1 MAFEVIP
8 AVDVFGGRLARLS
21 DGGVLFV
28 EAFGGDPIA
37 AARSFADAG
46 ARWIHVV
53 DMDLALDGEFRN
65 LEVVAGI
72 ADLGVSVQASG
83 GIAGLAEVE
92 RALAAG
98 SRRVVLGS
106 SVLSD
111 RPTAEEVLGLHGD
124 ALAVGIEADRDTIR
138 TRARRH
144 VALSLPET
152 MAWLAGLDVARY
164 VHTSVGRVGGLEGPD
179 LDAIGALIRVT
190 GRPVVASG
198 GIRGPE
204 DLRRIASIGA
214 QGAILGRALYEGLD
228 LRDALDAVA

>member
-1 MAFEVIP
+1 VDFEVIP

-21 DGGVLFV
+21 DGAVVFV
-28 EAFGGDPIA
+28 DAFGGDPIA

-65 LEVVAGI
+65 LEVIAGI
-72 ADLGVSVQASG
+72 AGIGVAVQASG
-83 GIAGLAEVE
+83 GIGGLAEVE

-106 SVLSD
+106 SALFDRLAAEAVLA
-111 RPTAEEVLGLHGD
+111 RHRD
-124 ALAVGIEADRDTIR
+124 ALAVGIETDRDTIR
-138 TRARRH
+138 TRAH
-144 VALSLPET
+144 NEVALSLPET

-164 VHTSVGRVGGLEGPD
+164 IHTSLGSVGGLAGPD
-179 LDAIGALIRVT
+179 LDAIRALVQMT

-204 DLRRIASIGA
+204 DLRRVASIGA
-214 QGAILGRALYEGLD
+214 RGAILGRALYEGLD

>member
-1 MAFEVIP
+1 VGFEVIP

-21 DGGVLFV
+21 DGGVVFV
-28 EAFGGDPIA
+28 EAFGGDPLA
-37 AARSFADAG
+37 AARSFAEAG

-65 LEVVAGI
+65 LEIVARI
-72 ADLGVSVQASG
+72 VDLGVSVQASG
-83 GIAGLAEVE
+83 GIARLEEVE

-106 SVLSD
+106 SALSD
-111 RPTAEEVLGLHGD
+111 RPAAEALLARHRD

-138 TRARRH
+138 TR
-144 VALSLPET
+144 VSEEVELSLSET
-152 MAWLAGLDVARY
+152 MAWLAGIDVARY
-164 VHTSVGRVGGLEGPD
+164 VHTGLGRVGGLEGPD
-179 LDAIGALIRVT
+179 LDAIRALIQVT
-190 GRPVVASG
+190 GRPVVGSG

-214 QGAILGRALYEGLD
+214 EGAILGRALYEGLD
-228 LRDALDAVA
+228 LRVALDAVA

>member
-1 MAFEVIP
+1 VGFEVIP
-8 AVDVFGGRLARLS
+8 AVDVLGGRLARLS
-21 DGGVLFV
+21 GGAVLFV

-53 DMDLALDGEFRN
+53 DMDLALGGEFGN

-98 SRRVVLGS
+98 SGRVVLGS

-111 RPTAEEVLGLHGD
+111 RPATEALLARHRD

-138 TRARRH
+138 TRARRE
-144 VALSLPET
+144 VVLSLSET
-152 MAWLAGLDVARY
+152 IAWLAGLDVPRY
-164 VHTSVGRVGGLEGPD
+164 IHTSVGRVGGLEGPD
-179 LDAIGALIRVT
+179 IDAIRALVRVT

-204 DLRRIASIGA
+204 DLRRIASVGA
-214 QGAILGRALYEGLD
+214 QGAIMGRALYEGLD
-228 LRDALDAVA
+228 LRDALEAVS

>member
-1 MAFEVIP
+1 VGFEVIP

-21 DGGVLFV
+21 DGAVLLV
-28 EAFGGDPIA
+28 DAFGGDPIA
-37 AARSFADAG
+37 AARCFADAG
-46 ARWIHVV
+46 AQWIHVV

-72 ADLGVSVQASG
+72 AGIGASVQASG
-83 GIAGLAEVE
+83 GIAGLDEVE

-106 SVLSD
+106 SALSD
-111 RPTAEEVLGLHGD
+111 RPAAEALLARHRD
-124 ALAVGIEADRDTIR
+124 ALAVGIEADRDSIR
-138 TRARRH
+138 TRARRE
-144 VALSLPET
+144 VRLSLRET
-152 MAWLAGLDVARY
+152 MAWLAGLDVTRY
-164 VHTSVGRVGGLEGPD
+164 VHTSLGSVGGLAGPD
-179 LDAIGALIRVT
+179 LDAIRALVQMT
-190 GRPVVASG
+190 ERPVVASG
-198 GIRGPE
+198 GIRGPD

>member
-1 MAFEVIP
+1 VGFEVIP

-21 DGGVLFV
+21 DGAVLFV

-53 DMDLALDGEFRN
+53 DMDLALEGEFRN

-72 ADLGVSVQASG
+72 AGIGVEVQASG

-106 SVLSD
+106 SALFD
-111 RPTAEEVLGLHGD
+111 RPAAEALLARHGD
-124 ALAVGIEADRDTIR
+124 ALVVGIEADRDTIR
-138 TRARRH
+138 TRARRS

-152 MAWLAGLDVARY
+152 MAWLAGLEIARY
-164 VHTSVGRVGGLEGPD
+164 VHTSLGRVGGLAGPD
-179 LDAIGALIRVT
+179 LDAIRALVQMT

-228 LRDALDAVA
+228 LRDALDAGA

>member
-1 MAFEVIP
+1 MGFEVIP

-72 ADLGVSVQASG
+72 AGLGVSVQASG
-83 GIAGLAEVE
+83 GIADLAEVE

-106 SVLSD
+106 SALSD
-111 RPTAEEVLGLHGD
+111 RPAVEALLARHRD

-138 TRARRH
+138 TRARRE
-144 VALSLPET
+144 VVLSLPET
-152 MAWLAGLDVARY
+152 TAWLAGLDVARY
-164 VHTSVGRVGGLEGPD
+164 VHTSVGRVGGLEGPN
-179 LDAIGALIRVT
+179 LDAIRALIQVT
-190 GRPVVASG
+190 RRPVVASG
-198 GIRGPE
+198 GIRGSE

-228 LRDALDAVA
+228 LRDALDAVP

>member
-1 MAFEVIP
+1 VAFEVIP

-65 LEVVAGI
+65 LEVLAGI

-83 GIAGLAEVE
+83 GIAALAEVD

>member
-1 MAFEVIP
+1 VGFEVFP

-21 DGGVLFV
+21 DGAVLFV
-28 EAFGGDPIA
+28 DAFDGDPIA

-53 DMDLALDGEFRN
+53 DIDLALEGEFRN
-65 LEVVAGI
+65 LEVVAAI
-72 ADLGVSVQASG
+72 AGLGVSVQASG
-83 GIAGLAEVE
+83 GIASLAEVE

-106 SVLSD
+106 SALFD
-111 RPTAEEVLGLHGD
+111 RPAAEALLARHRD

-138 TRARRH
+138 TRAGRE
-144 VALSLPET
+144 VPLSLPET
-152 MAWLAGLDVARY
+152 VAWLTGLDVARY
-164 VHTSVGRVGGLEGPD
+164 VHTSLGRVGGLDGPD
-179 LDAIGALIRVT
+179 LDAIRALVQMT

-204 DLRRIASIGA
+204 DLRRIADIGA
-214 QGAILGRALYEGLD
+214 RGAILGRALYEGLD

>member
-1 MAFEVIP
+1 VGFEVFP

-21 DGGVLFV
+21 DGAVLFV
-28 EAFGGDPIA
+28 DAFGGDPIA

-53 DMDLALDGEFRN
+53 DMDLALEGEFRN

-72 ADLGVSVQASG
+72 AGIGVSVQASG

-106 SVLSD
+106 SALFD
-111 RPTAEEVLGLHGD
+111 RPAAEALLARHRD

-138 TRARRH
+138 TRAGRE
-144 VALSLPET
+144 VPLSLRET
-152 MAWLAGLDVARY
+152 VAWLAGLDVARY
-164 VHTSVGRVGGLEGPD
+164 VHTGLGRVGGLEGPD
-179 LDAIGALIRVT
+179 LDAIRALVQMT

-198 GIRGPE
+198 GIRDPE
-204 DLRRIASIGA
+204 DLRRIADIGA
-214 QGAILGRALYEGLD
+214 RGAILGRALYEGLD
-228 LRDALDAVA
+228 LRDALNAVA

>member
-1 MAFEVIP
+1 MGFEVIP
-8 AVDVFGGRLARLS
+8 AVDVFAGRLARLS
-21 DGGVLFV
+21 DGTVLFV
-28 EAFGGDPIA
+28 DAFGGDPIA

-72 ADLGVSVQASG
+72 AGIGVSVQTSG

-106 SVLSD
+106 SALFD
-111 RPTAEEVLGLHGD
+111 RPAAEALLARHRD

-138 TRARRH
+138 TRAGRE
-144 VALSLPET
+144 VPLSLPGT
-152 MAWLAGLDVARY
+152 LAWLTGLDVARY
-164 VHTSVGRVGGLEGPD
+164 VHTSLGRVGGLMASEQPAGET
-179 LDAIGALIRVT
+179 ALRAT
-190 GRPVVASG
+190 GG
-198 GIRGPE
+198 
-204 DLRRIASIGA
+204 
-214 QGAILGRALYEGLD
+214 
-228 LRDALDAVA
+228 

>member
-1 MAFEVIP
+1 VGFEVIP

-21 DGGVLFV
+21 DGGVVFV
-28 EAFGGDPIA
+28 EAFGGDPLA
-37 AARSFADAG
+37 AARSFAEAG

-65 LEVVAGI
+65 LEIVARI
-72 ADLGVSVQASG
+72 VDLDVSVQASG
-83 GIAGLAEVE
+83 GIAGLTEVE

-106 SVLSD
+106 SALSD
-111 RPTAEEVLGLHGD
+111 RPAAEALLARHRD

-138 TRARRH
+138 TR
-144 VALSLPET
+144 VSEEVELSLSET
-152 MAWLAGLDVARY
+152 MAWLAGIDVARY
-164 VHTSVGRVGGLEGPD
+164 VHTGLGRVGGLEGPD
-179 LDAIGALIRVT
+179 LDAIRALIQVT

-214 QGAILGRALYEGLD
+214 EGAILGRALYEGLD
-228 LRDALDAVA
+228 LRVALDAVA

>member
-1 MAFEVIP
+1 VGFEVFP

-21 DGGVLFV
+21 DGAVLFV
-28 EAFGGDPIA
+28 DAFGGDPIA

-53 DMDLALDGEFRN
+53 DMDLALEGEFRN

-72 ADLGVSVQASG
+72 AGIGVSVQVSG
-83 GIAGLAEVE
+83 GITGLAEVE

-106 SVLSD
+106 SALFD
-111 RPTAEEVLGLHGD
+111 RPAAEALLARHRD

-138 TRARRH
+138 TRAGRE
-144 VALSLPET
+144 VPLSLPET
-152 MAWLAGLDVARY
+152 VAWLAGLDVARY
-164 VHTSVGRVGGLEGPD
+164 VHTGLGRVGGLEGPD
-179 LDAIGALIRVT
+179 LDAIRALVQMT

-204 DLRRIASIGA
+204 DLRRIADIGA
-214 QGAILGRALYEGLD
+214 RGAILGRALYEGLD
-228 LRDALDAVA
+228 LRDALNAVA

>member
-1 MAFEVIP
+1 VGFEVIP

-21 DGGVLFV
+21 DGGVVFV
-28 EAFGGDPIA
+28 EAFGGDPLA
-37 AARSFADAG
+37 AARSFAEAG

-65 LEVVAGI
+65 LEIVARI
-72 ADLGVSVQASG
+72 VDLDVSVQASG
-83 GIAGLAEVE
+83 GIAGLTEVE

-106 SVLSD
+106 SALSD
-111 RPTAEEVLGLHGD
+111 RPAAEALLARHRD

-138 TRARRH
+138 TR
-144 VALSLPET
+144 VSEEVELSLSET
-152 MAWLAGLDVARY
+152 MAWLAGIDVARY
-164 VHTSVGRVGGLEGPD
+164 VHTGLGRVGGLEGPD
-179 LDAIGALIRVT
+179 LDAIRALIQVT

-214 QGAILGRALYEGLD
+214 RGAILGRALYEGLD
-228 LRDALDAVA
+228 LRVALDAVA

>member
-1 MAFEVIP
+1 VGFEVIP

-21 DGGVLFV
+21 DGAVLFV
-28 EAFGGDPIA
+28 DAFGGDPIA

-72 ADLGVSVQASG
+72 AGIGVSVQASG

-106 SVLSD
+106 SALSD
-111 RPTAEEVLGLHGD
+111 RPAAEALLARHRD

-138 TRARRH
+138 ARARREI
-144 VALSLPET
+144 AQSLSET

-164 VHTSVGRVGGLEGPD
+164 IHTSLGSVGGLAGPD
-179 LDAIGALIRVT
+179 LDAIRALVQMT

>member
-1 MAFEVIP
+1 VGFEVIP
-8 AVDVFGGRLARLS
+8 AVDVIGGRLARLS
-21 DGGVLFV
+21 DGAVLFV
-28 EAFGGDPIA
+28 DAFGGDPIA

-53 DMDLALDGEFRN
+53 DMDLALEGEFRN

-72 ADLGVSVQASG
+72 ARIGVPVQASG
-83 GIAGLAEVE
+83 GITGIADVE

-106 SVLSD
+106 SALLD
-111 RPTAEEVLGLHGD
+111 RPSAEALLARHRD
-124 ALAVGIEADRDTIR
+124 ALAVGIEADGDTIR
-138 TRARRH
+138 TRAGRE

-164 VHTSVGRVGGLEGPD
+164 VHTSLGRVGGLEGPA
-179 LDAIGALIRVT
+179 LDAIRALVQMT

-214 QGAILGRALYEGLD
+214 RGAILGRALYEGLD

>member
-1 MAFEVIP
+1 VGFEVIP

-21 DGGVLFV
+21 DGGVQFV

-37 AARSFADAG
+37 AARTFADAG

-65 LEVVAGI
+65 LAVVAGI
-72 ADLGVSVQASG
+72 VDLGVSVQASG
-83 GIAGLAEVE
+83 GIAGHTEVE

-98 SRRVVLGS
+98 SGRVVLGS
-106 SVLSD
+106 SALSD
-111 RPTAEEVLGLHGD
+111 RPAAEALLARHRD

-138 TRARRH
+138 TRARRE
-144 VALSLPET
+144 VLLSLPET
-152 MAWLAGLDVARY
+152 MAWLAGIDVARY
-164 VHTSVGRVGGLEGPD
+164 VHISVGRVGGLEGPD
-179 LDAIGALIRVT
+179 LDAIRTLIQATR
-190 GRPVVASG
+190 RPVVASG

>member
-1 MAFEVIP
+1 VGFEVIP

-21 DGGVLFV
+21 DGAVLFV
-28 EAFGGDPIA
+28 EAFGGDPIE

-53 DMDLALDGEFRN
+53 DMDMALDGEFRN
-65 LEVVAGI
+65 LEVVTEIAGI
-72 ADLGVSVQASG
+72 VSVQASG

-106 SVLSD
+106 SALSD
-111 RPTAEEVLGLHGD
+111 RPATEALLARHRD
-124 ALAVGIEADRDTIR
+124 SLAVGIEADRDAIR
-138 TRARRH
+138 TRSRRD
-144 VALSLPET
+144 VMLSLPET
-152 MAWLAGLDVARY
+152 VAWLAGLDVARY
-164 VHTSVGRVGGLEGPD
+164 VHTSLGSVGGLAGPD
-179 LDAIGALIRVT
+179 LDAIRGLIHMT

-228 LRDALDAVA
+228 LRRALDAVA

>member
-1 MAFEVIP
+1 MGFEVIP

-21 DGGVLFV
+21 DGAVLFV
-28 EAFGGDPIA
+28 DAFGGDPIA
-37 AARSFADAG
+37 AARSFAAAG

-72 ADLGVSVQASG
+72 AGIGVSVQASG

-106 SVLSD
+106 SALSD
-111 RPTAEEVLGLHGD
+111 RLAAEALLARHRD
-124 ALAVGIEADRDTIR
+124 ALAVGIESDRDTIR
-138 TRARRH
+138 TRAH
-144 VALSLPET
+144 SEVALSLPET

-164 VHTSVGRVGGLEGPD
+164 IHTSLGSVGGLAGPD
-179 LDAIGALIRVT
+179 LDAIRALVQMT

-198 GIRGPE
+198 GIRGPD

>member
-1 MAFEVIP
+1 VGFEVIP

-21 DGGVLFV
+21 GGGVLLV
-28 EAFGGDPIA
+28 EAFGGDPIR

-65 LEVVAGI
+65 VEVVAGI
-72 ADLGVSVQASG
+72 ASLGVSVQASG
-83 GIAGLAEVE
+83 GIAGLTEVE

-106 SVLSD
+106 SALSD
-111 RPTAEEVLGLHGD
+111 RPAAEALLARHRDE
-124 ALAVGIEADRDTIR
+124 LAVGIEADRDTIR
-138 TRARRH
+138 TRARRE
-144 VALSLPET
+144 VTLSLPET
-152 MAWLAGLDVARY
+152 MAWLTGLDVARY
-164 VHTSVGRVGGLEGPD
+164 VHTSVSRVGGLEGPD
-179 LDAIGALIRVT
+179 LDSIRALIQMT

-214 QGAILGRALYEGLD
+214 QGAILGRALYEGFD
-228 LRDALDAVA
+228 LRDALNAVA

>member
-1 MAFEVIP
+1 VGFEVIP
-8 AVDVFGGRLARLS
+8 AVDVLGGRLARLS
-21 DGGVLFV
+21 GGAVLFV

-53 DMDLALDGEFRN
+53 DMDLALDGEFGN
-65 LEVVAGI
+65 LEVVARI

-83 GIAGLAEVE
+83 GIADLAEVE

-98 SRRVVLGS
+98 SLRVVLGS

-111 RPTAEEVLGLHGD
+111 RPATEALLARHRD

-138 TRARRH
+138 TRARRE
-144 VALSLPET
+144 VVLSLPET
-152 MAWLAGLDVARY
+152 IAWLAGLNVPRY
-164 VHTSVGRVGGLEGPD
+164 IHTSVGRVGGLAGPD
-179 LDAIGALIRVT
+179 LDAIRSLVRVT
-190 GRPVVASG
+190 KRPVVASG

-204 DLRRIASIGA
+204 DLRRIASVGA
-214 QGAILGRALYEGLD
+214 QGAIMGRALYEGLD
-228 LRDALDAVA
+228 LRDALEAVS

>member
-1 MAFEVIP
+1 VSFEVIP

-21 DGGVLFV
+21 DGGVLFI
-28 EAFGGDPIA
+28 EEFDGDPIA

-53 DMDLALDGEFRN
+53 DMDLALDGKFGN

-72 ADLGVSVQASG
+72 AALGVSVQASG

-106 SVLSD
+106 SALSD
-111 RPTAEEVLGLHGD
+111 RPAAEAVLARHRD
-124 ALAVGIEADRDTIR
+124 ALVVGIEADGDTIR
-138 TRARRH
+138 TRARRE

-179 LDAIGALIRVT
+179 LDAIRALIQMSR
-190 GRPVVASG
+190 RPVVASG
-198 GIRGPE
+198 GVRGPE
-204 DLRRIASIGA
+204 DIRRIASTGA

>member
-1 MAFEVIP
+1 VGFEVIP

-21 DGGVLFV
+21 DGGVVFV
-28 EAFGGDPIA
+28 EAFGGDPLA
-37 AARSFADAG
+37 AARSFAESG

-65 LEVVAGI
+65 LEIVAGI
-72 ADLGVSVQASG
+72 VDLGVSVQASG
-83 GIAGLAEVE
+83 GIAGLTEVE

-106 SVLSD
+106 SALSN
-111 RPTAEEVLGLHGD
+111 RPAAEALLARHRD

-138 TRARRH
+138 TRVRDE
-144 VALSLPET
+144 VELSLPET
-152 MAWLAGLDVARY
+152 MAWLAGIDVARY
-164 VHTSVGRVGGLEGPD
+164 VHTSLGRVGGLEGPD
-179 LDAIGALIRVT
+179 LDAIRALIQVT

-214 QGAILGRALYEGLD
+214 RGAILGRALYEGLD
-228 LRDALDAVA
+228 LRVALDAVA

>member
-1 MAFEVIP
+1 VGFEVFP

-21 DGGVLFV
+21 DGAVLFV
-28 EAFGGDPIA
+28 DAFDGDPIA

-53 DMDLALDGEFRN
+53 DIDLALEGEFRN
-65 LEVVAGI
+65 LEVVAAI
-72 ADLGVSVQASG
+72 AGHGVSVQASG
-83 GIAGLAEVE
+83 GIASLAEVE

-106 SVLSD
+106 SALFD
-111 RPTAEEVLGLHGD
+111 RPAAEALLARHRD

-138 TRARRH
+138 TRAGRE
-144 VALSLPET
+144 VPLSLPET
-152 MAWLAGLDVARY
+152 VAWLTGLDVARY
-164 VHTSVGRVGGLEGPD
+164 VHTSLGRVGGLDGPD
-179 LDAIGALIRVT
+179 LDAIRALVQMT

-204 DLRRIASIGA
+204 DLRRIADIGA
-214 QGAILGRALYEGLD
+214 RGAILGRALYEGLD

>member
-1 MAFEVIP
+1 MGFEVIP
-8 AVDVFGGRLARLS
+8 AVDVRGGRLARLS
-21 DGGVLFV
+21 GRSVLFV

-83 GIAGLAEVE
+83 GIADLAEVE

-106 SVLSD
+106 SALSD
-111 RPTAEEVLGLHGD
+111 RPAAEALIARHRD

-138 TRARRH
+138 TRARRE

-179 LDAIGALIRVT
+179 LDAIRALIQVT
-190 GRPVVASG
+190 MRPVVASG

-228 LRDALDAVA
+228 LRNVLDAVT

>member
-1 MAFEVIP
+1 VGFEVIP
-8 AVDVFGGRLARLS
+8 AVDVIGGRLAHLS
-21 DGGVLFV
+21 DGAVLFV
-28 EAFGGDPIA
+28 DAFGGDPIA

-53 DMDLALDGEFRN
+53 DMDLALEGEFRN

-72 ADLGVSVQASG
+72 ARIGVPVQASG
-83 GIAGLAEVE
+83 GITGIADVE

-106 SVLSD
+106 SALLD
-111 RPTAEEVLGLHGD
+111 RPSVEALLARHRD
-124 ALAVGIEADRDTIR
+124 ALAVGIEADGDTIG
-138 TRARRH
+138 TRAGRE

-152 MAWLAGLDVARY
+152 MAWLASLDVARY
-164 VHTSVGRVGGLEGPD
+164 VHTSLGRVGGLEGPA
-179 LDAIGALIRVT
+179 LDAIRALVQMT
-190 GRPVVASG
+190 GRPVVAAG

-214 QGAILGRALYEGLD
+214 RGAILGRALYEGLD
-228 LRDALDAVA
+228 LRDALEAVA